1 MMLTKLCEQVSI
13 FKVMPISKIVGLT
26 CGGDEMVFNNIVLEK
41 KDGIAKLTINRPPVN
56 VVNYEAIAEIN
67 AALEELKKDKATKV
81 LLMRGAGNKAFC
93 AGVEVKDHIGD
104 AMPMMMREFGKIFIL
119 LKNLGKPSIAVVNG
133 VALGGG
139 CELVAGCDMAIASE
153 KAKFGQPEII
163 LGGLAPA
170 AAALLPR
177 MIGEKKAFEI
187 VLLGE
192 SINAQ
197 EAERIGLINKVVPE
211 EELDKVAEELARKFL
226 DKSGLSVK
234 IVRDIFYQCATIA
247 DSEKAMETAIELG
260 IQSWETEDGQE
271 GLKAFLEKRKPVWKN
286 K

>member
-1 MMLTKLCEQVSI
+1 
-13 FKVMPISKIVGLT
+13 
-26 CGGDEMVFNNIVLEK
+26 MVFKNIILEK

-56 VVNYEAIAEIN
+56 VVNYEAISEIN
-67 AALEELKKDKATKV
+67 AALEELRNEESIKV
-81 LLMRGAGNKAFC
+81 LLLRGAGNKAFC

-104 AMPMMMREFGKIFIL
+104 AMPLMMREFGKIFIL

-153 KAKFGQPEII
+153 KAKFGQPEIV

-177 MIGEKKAFEI
+177 MIGEKKAFEL

-226 DKSGLSVK
+226 EKSSLSIK
-234 IVRDIFYQCATIA
+234 LVRDIFYQCANTA
-247 DSEKAMETAIELG
+247 ESERALERATELG
-260 IQSWETEDGQE
+260 IQTWETEDGQE

>member
-1 MMLTKLCEQVSI
+1 
-13 FKVMPISKIVGLT
+13 
-26 CGGDEMVFNNIVLEK
+26 MVYKNIILEK

-56 VVNYEAIAEIN
+56 VVNYEAISEIN
-67 AALEELKKDKATKV
+67 AALEELKKDEATKV
-81 LLMRGAGNKAFC
+81 LLIRGAGNKAFC
-93 AGVEVKDHIGD
+93 AGVEVKDHVGD
-104 AMPMMMREFGKIFIL
+104 AMSLMMREFGKIFIL

-153 KAKFGQPEII
+153 KAKFGQPEIV
-163 LGGLAPA
+163 LGGLAPVA
-170 AAALLPR
+170 AAILPR
-177 MIGEKKAFEI
+177 LLGEKKAFEM
-187 VLLGE
+187 VLVGE

-197 EAERIGLINKVVPE
+197 EAERIGLINKVVSE

-226 DKSGLSVK
+226 EKSGLSVK
-234 IVRDIFYQCATIA
+234 LCREAFYQCA
-247 DSEKAMETAIELG
+247 DKAEFETALQKATELG
-260 IQSWETEDGQE
+260 IKTWETGDGQE

>member
-1 MMLTKLCEQVSI
+1 
-13 FKVMPISKIVGLT
+13 
-26 CGGDEMVFNNIVLEK
+26 MVYKNIILEK
-41 KDGIAKLTINRPPVN
+41 KDGITKLTINRPPVN
-56 VVNYEAIAEIN
+56 VVNYEAISEIN
-67 AALEELKKDKATKV
+67 AALEELKKDEATKV
-81 LLMRGAGNKAFC
+81 LLIRGAGNKAFC
-93 AGVEVKDHIGD
+93 AGVEVKDHVGD
-104 AMPMMMREFGKIFIL
+104 AMPLMMREFGKIFIL

-153 KAKFGQPEII
+153 KAKFGQPEIV

-177 MIGEKKAFEI
+177 IMGEKKAFEI

-211 EELDKVAEELARKFL
+211 EELDKVSEELARKFL
-226 DKSGLSVK
+226 EKSGLSVK
-234 IVRDIFYQCATIA
+234 LCREAFYQCA
-247 DSEKAMETAIELG
+247 DKAEFETALQKATELG
-260 IQSWETEDGQE
+260 IKTWETGDGQE

>member
-1 MMLTKLCEQVSI
+1 
-13 FKVMPISKIVGLT
+13 
-26 CGGDEMVFNNIVLEK
+26 MVYKNIILENA
-41 KDGIAKLTINRPPVN
+41 DGITKLTINRPPVN
-56 VVNYEAIAEIN
+56 VVNYEAISEIN
-67 AALEELKKDKATKV
+67 AALEGLKSDEATKV
-81 LLMRGAGNKAFC
+81 LLIRGAGNKAFC

-104 AMPMMMREFGKIFIL
+104 AMPLMMREFGRIFIL
-119 LKNLGKPSIAVVNG
+119 LKRLGKPSIAVVNG

-139 CELVAGCDMAIASE
+139 CEFVAGCDMAIASD

-163 LGGLAPA
+163 LGGLAPI

-177 MIGEKKAFEI
+177 LMGEKKAFEM
-187 VLLGE
+187 VLTGE

-197 EAERIGLINKVVPE
+197 EAQRIGLVNKVVPE
-211 EELDKVAEELARKFL
+211 EELDKAAEEMARKFL

-234 IVRDIFYQCATIA
+234 IVRDIFYQCTGIA
-247 DSEKAMETAIELG
+247 DSERALERATELG